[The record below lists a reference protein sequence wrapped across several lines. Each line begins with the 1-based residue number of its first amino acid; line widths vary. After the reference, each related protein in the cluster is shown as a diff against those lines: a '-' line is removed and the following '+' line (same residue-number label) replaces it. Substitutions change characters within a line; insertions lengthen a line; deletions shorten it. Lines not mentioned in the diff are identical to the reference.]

1 MEEDWSQFDPVS
13 VSDVETMRQDLG
25 SEYLSKTI
33 SELPKYQVEEE
44 EEEKPWWHGV
54 ALETGVGLAAD
65 WILPGLDPISRGLN
79 YGIGYYTNVVAQKLR
94 GETEISQSEA
104 HTAGGFQAIPFG
116 TTAKGFK
123 GLRRAMYKGAGAGL
137 VGRQVEVGI
146 DEERVLTPGE
156 AITSAG
162 VGAAFGGTLK
172 GATDALPGTIKST
185 NELFTRLDDQI
196 RGIKS
201 IATGQGLTEVGTG
214 MKTGNEISQRMRMG
228 DAYSK
233 NRKLIKNKEGLPE
246 PVFHGDD
253 ILNNFPDDVNTLGTV
268 HDLTGTHT
276 RPDASG
282 LLTGNT
288 VRESVKLEGTFN
300 EYTKRIAETINN
312 TLPKRIRDRL
322 WRLESPGRTAKW
334 HHVGP
339 LKQVASSVN
348 GLTDEA
354 AKNGAQYISDGISR
368 KVGNLWGAGT
378 PLVDEFHRKVH
389 MLFNVGAGKTSTG
402 KLKGYNINQH
412 IEKLGWPENWQ
423 QVIPHKDRK
432 PLYDLIINDVVE
444 SEAVI
449 NTFWTR
455 LNDLVDSSKVN
466 RKQFLD
472 SFFET
477 KMLDSRIKQAYNDP
491 NVTTLTDMMQH
502 ITGQTNEALSN
513 IVNLLGNTPKSDVM
527 YPVLLKEQGMQALWE
542 VLEESKKLPEG
553 QFVLPTKI
561 FKKYNIQLS
570 NKQKNVVNQILKD
583 DNAYQH
589 MLRSRNK
596 NIPPADSVWNFGQ
609 DN

>member
-1 MEEDWSQFDPVS
+1 MAYPSRERNTELQEQDAQSFNNALKIGKSVVTNLRPDPNS
-13 VSDVETMRQDLG
+13 PQEM
-25 SEYLSKTI
+25 
-33 SELPKYQVEEE
+33 SELFLDLKVGAEAAGKMP
-44 EEEKPWWHGV
+44 G
-54 ALETGVGLAAD
+54 GLATK
-65 WILPGLDPISRGLN
+65 
-79 YGIGYYTNVVAQKLR
+79 GIV
-94 GETEISQSEA
+94 
-104 HTAGGFQAIPFG
+104 
-116 TTAKGFK
+116 
-123 GLRRAMYKGAGAGL
+123 
-137 VGRQVEVGI
+137 
-146 DEERVLTPGE
+146 
-156 AITSAG
+156 G
-162 VGAAFGGTLK
+162 VGAAGLSRISRTVGKEIIDRIFGTRKIWDNGWKAVLPDGRTVDWGSKWWSTTLDTPLT
-172 GATDALPGTIKST
+172 ATRFAVKTYD
-185 NELFTRLDDQI
+185 
-196 RGIKS
+196 
-201 IATGQGLTEVGTG
+201 GL
-214 MKTGNEISQRMRMG
+214 NQRM
-228 DAYSK
+228 DKAYVK
-233 NRKLIKNKEGLPE
+233 NKKLIKQKQGLPE
-246 PVFHGDD
+246 PILHGDD

-288 VRESVKLEGTFN
+288 VRDSVRLEGTFN

-339 LKQVASSVN
+339 LKQVSSSVN

-354 AKNGAQYISDGISR
+354 AKNGAQYIADGISR

-466 RKQFLD
+466 RKQFLN

-502 ITGQTNEALSN
+502 ITEQTNEALSN

-527 YPVLLKEQGMQALWE
+527 YPILLKEQGLNALWE